1 MSQLDFASEHRRV
14 LDRANQIFIDKSHVR
29 GQMWLEF
36 PPSDKIRELRERV
49 TRIEHAYD
57 TNEEG
62 PAPDDTIW
70 IAAIVEDALD
80 TINYAVFLIKQ
91 LERGQRG

>member
-14 LDRANQIFIDKSHVR
+14 LDRANQIYIDKSHVR

-49 TRIEHAYD
+49 TRIENAYSI
-57 TNEEG
+57 NEEG
-62 PAPDDTIW
+62 RAEDDSVW
-70 IAAIVEDALD
+70 MMAIVEDALD
-80 TINYAVFLIKQ
+80 VINYAAFLIKQ
-91 LERGQRG
+91 IERGQRG